1 MPVVATGTPV
11 TVQIPRKAKKVA
23 IAAQAAA
30 ILNLDVAFRISEA
43 GDAIDNAWSTGQL
56 TNLAKGFEIIDC
68 NPTSV
73 TFTGDGTFNIRVL
86 Y

>member
-1 MPVVATGTPV
+1 MPLVATGTPV

-23 IAAQAAA
+23 IAAQAASL
-30 ILNLDVAFRISEA
+30 LNLDVAFRISET
-43 GDAIDNAWSTGQL
+43 DPIDTAWTTGQL

-73 TFTGDGTFNIRVL
+73 TFTGDGTFNIRIL